1 MFSQDKYC
9 RSTDTFCNKK
19 NYEVITHKKTGK
31 FMTSDSYFQIEE
43 LQNTPL
49 FVSSLSMPLVES
61 LGNSSEY
68 NEISPEGSDTV
79 ISSYP

>member
-1 MFSQDKYC
+1 
-9 RSTDTFCNKK
+9 
-19 NYEVITHKKTGK
+19 
-31 FMTSDSYFQIEE
+31 MTSDSYFQIEE